1 MFHKASLSFSAFP
14 PSCFSRAYR
23 FKLFFCF
30 RLMENSPSSAE
41 LSVSSP
47 TSIKLA
53 ELSPPTKKPAED
65 SLAKDFTLRDES
77 QSMSE
82 MDQAMASLTQ
92 SLEEL
97 DRDVESDQKP
107 QQQQKRSSKG
117 RLSLGGVSSH
127 HNSPLMKKTGPGSVP
142 LLASTEDISTAA
154 TISIEG
160 SKSNKNPESYSTV
173 V

>member
-1 MFHKASLSFSAFP
+1 
-14 PSCFSRAYR
+14 
-23 FKLFFCF
+23 
-30 RLMENSPSSAE
+30 MENSPSSVE

>member
-1 MFHKASLSFSAFP
+1 MYFLPRQKKKSNELFSSF
-14 PSCFSRAYR
+14 C
-23 FKLFFCF
+23 LV
-30 RLMENSPSSAE
+30 RLMEESPSSVE

-53 ELSPPTKKPAED
+53 ELSPPSKKPMQTTTD

-82 MDQAMASLTQ
+82 MDPAMASLTQ

-97 DRDVESDQKP
+97 DRDVESDLP
-107 QQQQKRSSKG
+107 SQQKRSKG
-117 RLSLGGVSSH
+117 RLSLGGSN
-127 HNSPLMKKTGPGSVP
+127 HNSPIMKKTGPGSVP

-160 SKSNKNPESYSTV
+160 PKSNKNPESYSTV

>member
-1 MFHKASLSFSAFP
+1 
-14 PSCFSRAYR
+14 
-23 FKLFFCF
+23 
-30 RLMENSPSSAE
+30 MEESPSSVE

-47 TSIKLA
+47 LSIKLA
-53 ELSPPTKKPAED
+53 SELPNQMKQD
-65 SLAKDFTLRDES
+65 SLAKDFTLKDES

-82 MDQAMASLTQ
+82 MDPAMASLTQ

-97 DRDVESDQKP
+97 DRDVESDLP
-107 QQQQKRSSKG
+107 HQQKRRSSKG
-117 RLSLGGVSSH
+117 QRLSLGGSN

-154 TISIEG
+154 TIERGG
-160 SKSNKNPESYSTV
+160 SKHCNKNPESYSTV